1 MKTVFVLMKY
11 WMDIHNEDTQQEIL
25 GIYTSRESANKV
37 METLPDADPYEEKTW
52 YEVDEYGVID

>member
-1 MKTVFVLMKY
+1 MVVFVLMKY

-25 GIYTSRESANKV
+25 GIYASQASANKIK
-37 METLPDADPYEEKTW
+37 ETLPPADPFEEKVW